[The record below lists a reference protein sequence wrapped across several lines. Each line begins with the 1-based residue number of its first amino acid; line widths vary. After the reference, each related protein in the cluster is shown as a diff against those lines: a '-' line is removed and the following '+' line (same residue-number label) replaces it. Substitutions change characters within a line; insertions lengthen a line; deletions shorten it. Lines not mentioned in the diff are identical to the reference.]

1 MASLE
6 REVFDALML
15 VKRLGPD
22 VREGKRRQFNYIGRL
37 LRGVQPELMDALIQ
51 ASKDGDQSRL
61 QALSGLDTRVVEE
74 DGEEDEADEEDY
86 EEEDEESNTYIDIAT
101 RWSDGL
107 INKDID
113 VTNEVYSVHSV
124 EFDRQELRKLVRKV
138 HSIQDHQAIIKEED
152 VALLGA
158 KKSLF
163 QFLHTLAKQLP
174 TE

>member
-1 MASLE
+1 M
-6 REVFDALML
+6 
-15 VKRLGPD
+15 
-22 VREGKRRQFNYIGRL
+22 
-37 LRGVQPELMDALIQ
+37 MDALIQ

-74 DGEEDEADEEDY
+74 DGEEDEANEEDY

-113 VTNEVYSVHSV
+113 VTNEVYSVQSV

-138 HSIQDHQAIIKEED
+138 HSIQGYQAIIKEEED

-163 QFLHTLAKQLP
+163 QFLYTLAKQLP